1 MVDLATILAPLSA
14 VVVKEQTSWLSVRK
28 GNRRR
33 DCRASATALCFL
45 ILAERWA
52 IDEQAQ
58 SQVPEKKKETKRIVD
73 RGPVY
78 FSATCANF
86 FLYV

>member
-14 VVVKEQTSWLSVRK
+14 AVVKEQTSWLGLRK
-28 GNRRR
+28 GNCRR

-58 SQVPEKKKETKRIVD
+58 SQVPEKKRNEEDSR
-73 RGPVY
+73 
-78 FSATCANF
+78 
-86 FLYV
+86 